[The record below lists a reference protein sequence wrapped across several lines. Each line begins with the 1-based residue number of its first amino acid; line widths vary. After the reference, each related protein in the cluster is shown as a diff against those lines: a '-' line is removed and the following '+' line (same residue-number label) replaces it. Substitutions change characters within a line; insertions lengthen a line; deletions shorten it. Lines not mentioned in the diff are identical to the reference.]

1 MWAFSALG
9 GAGLSARSAAQAG
22 LLNGTRSPC
31 VLHTICGRPALAE
44 VTYCQKAPDGRG
56 PDAAGE
62 IRMQVGLGNQL
73 EQAGKHTEPSLTPAV
88 NRRAGAADLRTQRP
102 DGQGRCAMANAATE
116 GILHD
121 DVSRAGAR
129 NGGNC

>member
-1 MWAFSALG
+1 MELDLHVFSTP
-9 GAGLSARSAAQAG
+9 SAAG
-22 LLNGTRSPC
+22 
-31 VLHTICGRPALAE
+31 PALAE

-102 DGQGRCAMANAATE
+102 DGQGRCDGERCN
-116 GILHD
+116 G
-121 DVSRAGAR
+121 R
-129 NGGNC
+129 NRS